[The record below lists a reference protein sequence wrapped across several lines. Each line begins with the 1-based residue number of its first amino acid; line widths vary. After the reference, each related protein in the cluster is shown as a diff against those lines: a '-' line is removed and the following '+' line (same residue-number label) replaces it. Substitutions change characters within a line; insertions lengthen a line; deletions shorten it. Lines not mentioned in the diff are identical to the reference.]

1 MSKNS
6 KTIKIKKESPHVVVV
21 QRALRVQEQAKLVV
35 PTLKT
40 VENIIVYF

>member
-1 MSKNS
+1 MSKKS

-21 QRALRVQEQAKLVV
+21 V

>member
-1 MSKNS
+1 MSKKS
-6 KTIKIKKESPHVVVV
+6 KTIKIKKESPHVVV